1 MSFVSL
7 RLPEA
12 EGKQNSLFPV
22 GPIIKC
28 FVISPNSELEKTA
41 KKSFALSR
49 LAYKCAAVLRSTT

>member
-28 FVISPNSELEKTA
+28 FVIPPNSELEKTA

-49 LAYKCAAVLRSTT
+49 LAS